1 MTKVDFYKKLSD
13 IIEHFN
19 VGVYSNAK
27 AVNLII
33 ELNLEAK
40 ESNIELIADPELLSN
55 VVYNEVDEAYEDDDG
70 DDDDWFDDYDDI

>member
-13 IIEHFN
+13 IIEHFK

-27 AVNLII
+27 AVNLIN